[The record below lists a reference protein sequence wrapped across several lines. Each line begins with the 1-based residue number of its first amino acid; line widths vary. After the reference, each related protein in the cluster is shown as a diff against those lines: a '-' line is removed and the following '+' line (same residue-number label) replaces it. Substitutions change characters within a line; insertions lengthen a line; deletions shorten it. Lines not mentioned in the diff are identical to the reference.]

1 VSVPEW
7 GKSDKTKVPRLSSMI
22 FSMVFLQVQSR
33 FDPSPYV
40 WAKLRLSEHVDVPH
54 IPSSATTFR
63 RSGKADI
70 HIDGLRRVSTK
81 ENPMRRRTAL
91 SAVLVGR
98 AARDVQVREKGP
110 QDDGF
115 AKVSPST

>member
-1 VSVPEW
+1 
-7 GKSDKTKVPRLSSMI
+7 MI
-22 FSMVFLQVQSR
+22 FSMAFLQVQSR
-33 FDPSPYV
+33 FDPSRYV

-81 ENPMRRRTAL
+81 EDPMRRTAL

-98 AARDVQVREKGP
+98 AARDVQVREEGP